1 MPSQGGSTMIK
12 NKFSTRHLVPI
23 MFMVICLIGYI
34 LSGAQIGFIT
44 SELANRLVRNTFL
57 VLSLI
62 IPIIAGMGIN
72 FGIPLG
78 AMAAQVGLIFSQD
91 LGFKGLLGILVAAV
105 IALPIAIILGI
116 FSGNVLNRAKGRE
129 MITSMMLSFFMLG
142 VYMRVIMFLT
152 GPVIPIR
159 DTSMLLSSGVGIKN
173 SITLTTAGALDNALN
188 YRIQIPLGH
197 DQIKFDIPVLTIFII
212 GLLCVFITYFKK
224 TKLGQNMRAVGLD
237 QDVANNS
244 GLNSDKIRVKSIV
257 YSTVLAAFGQLIYLQ
272 NIGTLATYAGLDQ
285 AALYAAAALLVGGAS
300 ILKASIVN
308 AIVGTALFHL
318 MFIIMPLAG
327 KEVTGDA
334 MVGEF
339 LRTFISYAI
348 VTISLIVHEYN
359 RKKEIKENRLKAIDR
374 ESKSAKASA

>member
-1 MPSQGGSTMIK
+1 MIK

-23 MFMVICLIGYI
+23 MFMVICLMGYI
-34 LSGAQIGFIT
+34 LSGAQLGFIT

-91 LGFKGLLGILVAAV
+91 LGFTGLLGIGVAAV
-105 IALPIAIILGI
+105 IALPIAIVLGI

-142 VYMRVIMFLT
+142 VYMLVIMFFT
-152 GPVIPIR
+152 GTIIPIR
-159 DTSMLLSSGVGIKN
+159 DKSMLLSSGVGIKN
-173 SITLTTAGALDNALN
+173 SISLATAGAIDNALK
-188 YRIQIPLGH
+188 YRIQIPLGK
-197 DQIKFDIPVLTIFII
+197 DQIKFDVPVLTIFII

-244 GLNSDKIRVKSIV
+244 GLNADKIRVKSIV

-308 AIVGTALFHL
+308 AIIGTALFHL

-348 VTISLIVHEYN
+348 VTISLILHEYN
-359 RKKEIKENRLKAIDR
+359 RKKEIKENRLKAIDANQ
-374 ESKSAKASA
+374 KADKVSA

>member
-1 MPSQGGSTMIK
+1 MIK

-23 MFMVICLIGYI
+23 MFMVICLVGYI
-34 LSGAQIGFIT
+34 LSGAQLGFIT

-91 LGFKGLLGILVAAV
+91 LGFTGLLGIGVAAV
-105 IALPIAIILGI
+105 IALPIAIVLGI

-142 VYMRVIMFLT
+142 VYMLVIMFFT
-152 GPVIPIR
+152 GTIIPIR
-159 DTSMLLSSGVGIKN
+159 DKSMLLSSGVGIKN
-173 SITLTTAGALDNALN
+173 SISLATAGTIDNALK
-188 YRIQIPLGH
+188 YRIQIPLGK
-197 DQIKFDIPVLTIFII
+197 DQIKFDVPVLTIFII

-244 GLNSDKIRVKSIV
+244 GLNADKIRVKSIV

-308 AIVGTALFHL
+308 AIIGTALFHL

-348 VTISLIVHEYN
+348 VTISLILHEYN
-359 RKKEIKENRLKAIDR
+359 RKKEIKENRLKAIDANQ
-374 ESKSAKASA
+374 KADKVSA

>member
-1 MPSQGGSTMIK
+1 MIK

-23 MFMVICLIGYI
+23 MFMVICLVGYV
-34 LSGAQIGFIT
+34 LSGAQLGFIT

-91 LGFKGLLGILVAAV
+91 LGFTGLLGIAVAAL
-105 IALPIAIILGI
+105 IAFPIAIVLGI

-142 VYMRVIMFLT
+142 VYMLVIMFLT
-152 GPVIPIR
+152 GPFIPIR
-159 DTSMLLSSGVGIKN
+159 DKSMLLSSGVGIKN
-173 SITLTTAGALDNALN
+173 SITLTTAGAIDNALK
-188 YRIQIPLGH
+188 YRIQIPVGNN
-197 DQIKFDIPVLTIFII
+197 QIKFDIPVLTIFII
-212 GLLCVFITYFKK
+212 GLLCLFITYFKK

-244 GLNSDKIRVKSIV
+244 GLNADKIRVKSIV

-348 VTISLIVHEYN
+348 VTISLILHEYN
-359 RKKEIKENRLKAIDR
+359 RKKEIKENRLKAINQ
-374 ESKSAKASA
+374 EATPAKAAS

>member
-1 MPSQGGSTMIK
+1 MIK
-12 NKFSTRHLVPI
+12 NKISTRHLVPI
-23 MFMVICLIGYI
+23 MFMVICVVGYI
-34 LSGAQIGFIT
+34 LSGAQLGFIT

-91 LGFKGLLGILVAAV
+91 LGFTGLLGIAVAAV
-105 IALPIAIILGI
+105 IAFPIAIVLGI

-142 VYMRVIMFLT
+142 VYMLAIMFFT
-152 GPVIPIR
+152 GTIIPIR
-159 DTSMLLSSGVGIKN
+159 DKSMLLSSGVGIKN
-173 SITLTTAGALDNALN
+173 SISLATAGAIDNALK
-188 YRIQIPLGH
+188 YRIQIPVGK

-237 QDVANNS
+237 QGVANNS
-244 GLNSDKIRVKSIV
+244 GLNADKIRVKSIV

-308 AIVGTALFHL
+308 AIIGTALFHL

-348 VTISLIVHEYN
+348 VTISLILHEYN
-359 RKKEIKENRLKAIDR
+359 RKKEIKENRLKAID
-374 ESKSAKASA
+374 ANQKAEKVGA

>member
-1 MPSQGGSTMIK
+1 MIK
-12 NKFSTRHLVPI
+12 NKFSTRHLVPV
-23 MFMVICLIGYI
+23 MFMVICLVGYI
-34 LSGAQIGFIT
+34 LSGAQLGFIT

-91 LGFKGLLGILVAAV
+91 LGFTGLLGIAVAAV
-105 IALPIAIILGI
+105 IAFPIAIVLGL

-142 VYMRVIMFLT
+142 VYMLVIMFFT
-152 GPVIPIR
+152 GTIIPIR
-159 DTSMLLSSGVGIKN
+159 DKSMLLSSGVGIKN
-173 SITLTTAGALDNALN
+173 SITLTTAGALDNALK
-188 YRIQIPLGH
+188 YRIQIPLGN
-197 DQIKFDIPVLTIFII
+197 DQIKFDVPVLTIFII
-212 GLLCVFITYFKK
+212 GILCVFITYFKK

-244 GLNSDKIRVKSIV
+244 GLNADKIRVKSIV

-308 AIVGTALFHL
+308 AIIGTALFHL

-348 VTISLIVHEYN
+348 VTISLILHEYN
-359 RKKEIKENRLKAIDR
+359 RKKEIKENRLKAIDTNQKVDKV
-374 ESKSAKASA
+374 SG

>member
-1 MPSQGGSTMIK
+1 MIK

-91 LGFKGLLGILVAAV
+91 LGFTGLLGILVAAV

-142 VYMRVIMFLT
+142 VYMLVIMFLT

-159 DTSMLLSSGVGIKN
+159 DKSMLLSSGVGIKN
-173 SITLTTAGALDNALN
+173 SITLTTAGALDNALK

-374 ESKSAKASA
+374 ESKMAKASA

>member
-1 MPSQGGSTMIK
+1 MIK
-12 NKFSTRHLVPI
+12 NKISTRHLVPI
-23 MFMVICLIGYI
+23 MFMVICVVGYI
-34 LSGAQIGFIT
+34 LSGAQLGFIT

-91 LGFKGLLGILVAAV
+91 LGFTGLLGIAVAAV
-105 IALPIAIILGI
+105 IAFPIAIVLGI

-142 VYMRVIMFLT
+142 VYMLVIMFFT
-152 GPVIPIR
+152 GTIIPIR
-159 DTSMLLSSGVGIKN
+159 DKSMLLSSGVGIKN
-173 SITLTTAGALDNALN
+173 SISLATAGAIDNALK
-188 YRIQIPLGH
+188 YRIQIPLGK
-197 DQIKFDIPVLTIFII
+197 DQIKFDVPVLTIFII

-237 QDVANNS
+237 QGVANNS
-244 GLNSDKIRVKSIV
+244 GLNADKIRVKSIV

-308 AIVGTALFHL
+308 AIIGTALFHL

-348 VTISLIVHEYN
+348 VTISLILHEYN
-359 RKKEIKENRLKAIDR
+359 RKKEIKENRLKAID
-374 ESKSAKASA
+374 ANQKADKVGA

>member
-1 MPSQGGSTMIK
+1 MIK
-12 NKFSTRHLVPI
+12 NKISTRHLVPI
-23 MFMVICLIGYI
+23 MFMVICVVGYI
-34 LSGAQIGFIT
+34 LSGAQLGFIT

-91 LGFKGLLGILVAAV
+91 LGFTGLLGIAVAAV
-105 IALPIAIILGI
+105 IAFPIAIVLGI

-142 VYMRVIMFLT
+142 VYMLVIMFFT
-152 GPVIPIR
+152 GTIIPIR
-159 DTSMLLSSGVGIKN
+159 DKSMLLSSGVGIKN
-173 SITLTTAGALDNALN
+173 SISLTTAGAIDNALK
-188 YRIQIPLGH
+188 YRIQLPLGK
-197 DQIKFDIPVLTIFII
+197 DQIKFDVPVLTIFII

-308 AIVGTALFHL
+308 AIIGTALFHL

-348 VTISLIVHEYN
+348 VTISLILHEYN
-359 RKKEIKENRLKAIDR
+359 RKKEIKENRLKAID
-374 ESKSAKASA
+374 ANQKAEKVGA

>member
-142 VYMRVIMFLT
+142 VYMLVIMFLT

-159 DTSMLLSSGVGIKN
+159 DKSMLLSSGVGIKN
-173 SITLTTAGALDNALN
+173 SITLTTAGALDNALK

-374 ESKSAKASA
+374 ESKMAKASA

>member
-1 MPSQGGSTMIK
+1 MIK
-12 NKFSTRHLVPI
+12 NKFSTRHLVPV
-23 MFMVICLIGYI
+23 MFMVICLVGYV
-34 LSGAQIGFIT
+34 LSGAQLGFIT

-91 LGFKGLLGILVAAV
+91 LGFTGLLGIAVAAV
-105 IALPIAIILGI
+105 IAFPIAIVLGL

-142 VYMRVIMFLT
+142 VYMLVIMFFT
-152 GPVIPIR
+152 GTIIPIR
-159 DTSMLLSSGVGIKN
+159 DKSMLLSSGVGIKN
-173 SITLTTAGALDNALN
+173 SITLTTAGALDNALK
-188 YRIQIPLGH
+188 YRIQIPLGK
-197 DQIKFDIPVLTIFII
+197 DQIKFDVPVLTIFII
-212 GLLCVFITYFKK
+212 GILCVFITYFKK

-244 GLNSDKIRVKSIV
+244 GLNADKIRVKSIV

-308 AIVGTALFHL
+308 AIIGTALFHL

-348 VTISLIVHEYN
+348 VTISLILHEYN
-359 RKKEIKENRLKAIDR
+359 RKKEIKENRLKAIDLEAR
-374 ESKSAKASA
+374 TAKAAS

>member
-1 MPSQGGSTMIK
+1 MIK
-12 NKFSTRHLVPI
+12 NKISTRHLVPI
-23 MFMVICLIGYI
+23 MFMVICVVGYI
-34 LSGAQIGFIT
+34 LSGAQLGFIT

-91 LGFKGLLGILVAAV
+91 LGFTGLLGIAVAAV
-105 IALPIAIILGI
+105 IAFPIAIVLGI

-142 VYMRVIMFLT
+142 VYMLVIMFFT
-152 GPVIPIR
+152 GTIIPIR
-159 DTSMLLSSGVGIKN
+159 DKSMLLSSGVGIKN
-173 SITLTTAGALDNALN
+173 SISLATAGAIDNALK
-188 YRIQIPLGH
+188 YRIQIPLGK
-197 DQIKFDIPVLTIFII
+197 DQIKFDVPVLTIFII

-244 GLNSDKIRVKSIV
+244 GLNADKIRVKSII

-308 AIVGTALFHL
+308 AIIGTALFHL

-348 VTISLIVHEYN
+348 VTISLILHEYN
-359 RKKEIKENRLKAIDR
+359 RKKEIKENRLKAID
-374 ESKSAKASA
+374 ANQKAEKVGA

>member
-1 MPSQGGSTMIK
+1 MIK
-12 NKFSTRHLVPI
+12 NKISTRHLVPI
-23 MFMVICLIGYI
+23 MFMVICVVGYI
-34 LSGAQIGFIT
+34 LSGAQLGFIT

-91 LGFKGLLGILVAAV
+91 LGFTGLLGIAVAAV
-105 IALPIAIILGI
+105 IAFPIAIVLGI

-142 VYMRVIMFLT
+142 VYMLVIMFFT
-152 GPVIPIR
+152 GTIIPIR
-159 DTSMLLSSGVGIKN
+159 DKSMLLSSGVGIKN
-173 SITLTTAGALDNALN
+173 SISLTTAGAIDNALK
-188 YRIQIPLGH
+188 YRIQLPLGK
-197 DQIKFDIPVLTIFII
+197 DQIKFDVPVLTIFII

-244 GLNSDKIRVKSIV
+244 GLNADRIRVESIV

-308 AIVGTALFHL
+308 AIIGTALFHL

-348 VTISLIVHEYN
+348 VTISLILHEYN
-359 RKKEIKENRLKAIDR
+359 RKKEIKENRLKAID
-374 ESKSAKASA
+374 ANQKAEKVGA

>member
-1 MPSQGGSTMIK
+1 MIK
-12 NKFSTRHLVPI
+12 NKISTRHLVPI
-23 MFMVICLIGYI
+23 MFMVICVVGYI
-34 LSGAQIGFIT
+34 LSGAQLGFIT

-91 LGFKGLLGILVAAV
+91 LGFTGLLGIAVAAV
-105 IALPIAIILGI
+105 IAFPIAIVLGI

-142 VYMRVIMFLT
+142 VYMLAIMFFT
-152 GPVIPIR
+152 GTIIPIR
-159 DTSMLLSSGVGIKN
+159 DKSMLLSSGVGIKN
-173 SITLTTAGALDNALN
+173 SISLATAGAIDNALK
-188 YRIQIPLGH
+188 YRIQIPVGK

-237 QDVANNS
+237 QGVANNS
-244 GLNSDKIRVKSIV
+244 GLNADKIRVKSIV

-308 AIVGTALFHL
+308 AIIGTALFHL

-348 VTISLIVHEYN
+348 VTISLILHEYN
-359 RKKEIKENRLKAIDR
+359 RKKEIKENRLKAIDANQKVDKV
-374 ESKSAKASA
+374 SS

>member
-1 MPSQGGSTMIK
+1 MIK

-23 MFMVICLIGYI
+23 MFMVICLVGYI
-34 LSGAQIGFIT
+34 LSGAQLGFIT

-91 LGFKGLLGILVAAV
+91 LGFAGLLGIGVAAL
-105 IALPIAIILGI
+105 IALPIAIVLGI

-142 VYMRVIMFLT
+142 VYMLVIMFFT
-152 GPVIPIR
+152 GTIIPIR
-159 DTSMLLSSGVGIKN
+159 DKSMLLSSGVGIKN
-173 SITLTTAGALDNALN
+173 SITLTTAGAIDNALK
-188 YRIQIPLGH
+188 YRIQIPLGK
-197 DQIKFDIPVLTIFII
+197 DQIKFDVPVLTIFII
-212 GLLCVFITYFKK
+212 GILCVFITYFKK
-224 TKLGQNMRAVGLD
+224 TKHGQNMRAVGLD

-244 GLNSDKIRVKSIV
+244 GLNADKIRVKSIV

-308 AIVGTALFHL
+308 AIIGTALFHL

-348 VTISLIVHEYN
+348 VTISLILHEYN
-359 RKKEIKENRLKAIDR
+359 RKKEIKENRLKAIDTNQ
-374 ESKSAKASA
+374 KVDKVSA

>member
-1 MPSQGGSTMIK
+1 MIK
-12 NKFSTRHLVPI
+12 NKISTRHLVPI
-23 MFMVICLIGYI
+23 MFMVICVVGYI
-34 LSGAQIGFIT
+34 LSGAQLGFIT

-91 LGFKGLLGILVAAV
+91 LGFTGLLGIAVAAV
-105 IALPIAIILGI
+105 IAFPIAIVLGI

-142 VYMRVIMFLT
+142 VYMLVIMFFT
-152 GPVIPIR
+152 GTIIPIR
-159 DTSMLLSSGVGIKN
+159 DKSMLLSSGVGIKN
-173 SITLTTAGALDNALN
+173 SISLATAGAIDNALK
-188 YRIQIPLGH
+188 YRIQLPIGK
-197 DQIKFDIPVLTIFII
+197 DQIKFDVPVLTIFII

-308 AIVGTALFHL
+308 AIIGTALFHL

-348 VTISLIVHEYN
+348 VTISLILHEYN
-359 RKKEIKENRLKAIDR
+359 RKKEIKENRLKAID
-374 ESKSAKASA
+374 ANQKAEKVGA